1 MALLD
6 PITITITRSD
16 NAAKSFSGRP
26 SNSEPFGI
34 TELIGFEFPEVEVF
48 TQPRGL
54 GDGVFF
60 TGQRL
65 NGRTV
70 EIHLKQNERYPQDF
84 FDGWN
89 ALKSFFNPA
98 LTFTVSVD
106 NETSGVTVTRQL
118 NDCRILAADYH
129 MINAGEPN
137 PELIVQ
143 MMSSGPLFEGVP
155 QTVNYSG
162 LTDQVHK
169 TITNGGDSPARFSVT
184 LTCTN
189 AGTNTNFIG
198 VVVEDVGLRIMKRDV
213 SAFAVNDEVFI
224 DVENGAYTVN
234 GVTARATQSELPEA
248 FTNWFLQVGGND
260 FYIGDGEAGTAWNVV
275 VEWREAYLG
284 I

>member
-1 MALLD
+1 MALD

-26 SNSEPFGI
+26 TNSEPFGI

-48 TQPRGL
+48 TQPKGL

-65 NGRTV
+65 NGRTI

-84 FDGWN
+84 FDAWN
-89 ALKSFFNPA
+89 GLKAFFNPTM
-98 LTFTVSVD
+98 TFRVSVE
-106 NETSGVTVTRQL
+106 NTTSGSPVERDL

-143 MMSSGPLFEGVP
+143 MMASDPCFIGAVSDALAFTDDVDLSY
-155 QTVNYSG
+155 TYSG
-162 LTDQVHK
+162 DMTAPVTVELTA
-169 TITNGGDSPARFSVT
+169 TTAGG
-184 LTCTN
+184 
-189 AGTNTNFIG
+189 GT
-198 VVVEDVGLRIMKRDV
+198 V
-213 SAFAVNDEVFI
+213 AEV
-224 DVENGAYTVN
+224 TVN
-234 GVTARATQSELPEA
+234 GAVWTVAPY
-248 FTNWFLQVGGND
+248 
-260 FYIGDGEAGTAWNVV
+260 FYVPVDSVLLLDPIAGTITYNGHVEDFVV
-275 VEWREAYLG
+275 PSEATAVYENWRLAPGTNANTIKIHQPGAAQFTAKLVYDARYLG

>member
-1 MALLD
+1 MALD

-26 SNSEPFGI
+26 TSSEPFGI

-48 TQPRGL
+48 TQPKGL

-65 NGRTV
+65 NGRAI
-70 EIHLKQNERYPQDF
+70 EIHLKQNDKFPRDF

-98 LTFTVSVD
+98 LAFTVSVD

-143 MMSSGPLFEGVP
+143 MMSSESCFTASV
-155 QTVNYSG
+155 SDAIAF
-162 LTDQVHK
+162 TD
-169 TITNGGDSPARFSVT
+169 
-184 LTCTN
+184 
-189 AGTNTNFIG
+189 
-198 VVVEDVGLRIMKRDV
+198 
-213 SAFAVNDEVFI
+213 
-224 DVENGAYTVN
+224 DVELTYTYQGDMTTSVMVELTATAAGGGTVAEVTVN
-234 GVTARATQSELPEA
+234 GAMWTVSPYYYVPVDSVLLLDPIAGTITYNGHVEGFVVPSEATAVYENWRLAPGTNANTIKIHQPDDTAR
-248 FTNWFLQVGGND
+248 FTAKLVYD
-260 FYIGDGEAGTAWNVV
+260 A
-275 VEWREAYLG
+275 RYLG

>member
-1 MALLD
+1 MALD

-16 NAAKSFSGRP
+16 NEAKSFSGRP
-26 SNSEPFGI
+26 TNSEPFGI

-65 NGRTV
+65 NGRTI

-89 ALKSFFNPA
+89 SLKSFFNPA

-106 NETSGVTVTRQL
+106 NATSGVTVTRQL

-143 MMSSGPLFEGVP
+143 MMSSDPCFIGAVSDVLAFTDDVDLSY
-155 QTVNYSG
+155 TYSG
-162 LTDQVHK
+162 DMTAPVMVELTA
-169 TITNGGDSPARFSVT
+169 TTAGG
-184 LTCTN
+184 
-189 AGTNTNFIG
+189 GT
-198 VVVEDVGLRIMKRDV
+198 V
-213 SAFAVNDEVFI
+213 AEV
-224 DVENGAYTVN
+224 TVN
-234 GVTARATQSELPEA
+234 GALWTVAPYFYVPVDSVLLLDPVAGTLSYNGHVDSWYIPSEATAVYENWRLVPGTNANTIKIHQPGTAR
-248 FTNWFLQVGGND
+248 FTAKLVYD
-260 FYIGDGEAGTAWNVV
+260 A
-275 VEWREAYLG
+275 RYLG

>member
-16 NAAKSFSGRP
+16 NETKSFSGRP

-65 NGRTV
+65 NGRTI

-118 NDCRILAADYH
+118 NDCRILAAEYH

-143 MMSSGPLFEGVP
+143 MMSPEPCFTASVSDAIAF
-155 QTVNYSG
+155 
-162 LTDQVHK
+162 TD
-169 TITNGGDSPARFSVT
+169 
-184 LTCTN
+184 
-189 AGTNTNFIG
+189 
-198 VVVEDVGLRIMKRDV
+198 
-213 SAFAVNDEVFI
+213 
-224 DVENGAYTVN
+224 DVELTYTYQGDMTTPVMVELTATTAGGGTVAEVTVN
-234 GVTARATQSELPEA
+234 GALWTVAPY
-248 FTNWFLQVGGND
+248 
-260 FYIGDGEAGTAWNVV
+260 FYVPVDSVLLLDPIAGTITYNGHTEGFVIPSEATAVY
-275 VEWREAYLG
+275 ETWRLVPGTNANTIKIHQPSTPRFTAKLVYNARYLG

>member
-1 MALLD
+1 MALD

-26 SNSEPFGI
+26 TNSEPFGI

-65 NGRTV
+65 NGRTI

-89 ALKSFFNPA
+89 SLKSFFNPA
-98 LTFTVSVD
+98 LTFMVSVD
-106 NETSGVTVTRQL
+106 NATSGVSVTRQL

-143 MMSSGPLFEGVP
+143 MMAPEPCFIGAVSDALAFTDDVDLSY
-155 QTVNYSG
+155 TYSG
-162 LTDQVHK
+162 DMTAPVTVELTA
-169 TITNGGDSPARFSVT
+169 TTAGG
-184 LTCTN
+184 
-189 AGTNTNFIG
+189 GT
-198 VVVEDVGLRIMKRDV
+198 V
-213 SAFAVNDEVFI
+213 AEV
-224 DVENGAYTVN
+224 TVN
-234 GVTARATQSELPEA
+234 GAKWTVAPAFYIPLGSVLLLNPTDGTLSYNGHVDDWYVPSEATAVYENWRLVPGTNANTIKIHQPGTAR
-248 FTNWFLQVGGND
+248 FTAKLVYD
-260 FYIGDGEAGTAWNVV
+260 A
-275 VEWREAYLG
+275 RYLG

>member
-1 MALLD
+1 MALD

-26 SNSEPFGI
+26 TNSEPFGI

-65 NGRTV
+65 NGRTI
-70 EIHLKQNERYPQDF
+70 EIHLKQNDKFPRDF
-84 FDGWN
+84 FDGRN

-98 LTFTVSVD
+98 MTFTVSVD
-106 NETSGVTVTRQL
+106 NATSGVTVTRQL

-143 MMSSGPLFEGVP
+143 MMSSEPCFTTPVSEALTFTDNVE
-155 QTVNYSG
+155 QTFTYP
-162 LTDQVHK
+162 
-169 TITNGGDSPARFSVT
+169 GDSEAFVKVE
-184 LTCTN
+184 LTVVV
-189 AGTNTNFIG
+189 AGTSPI
-198 VVVEDVGLRIMKRDV
+198 
-213 SAFAVNDEVFI
+213 AEV
-224 DVENGAYTVN
+224 TVN
-234 GVTARATQSELPEA
+234 GALWTVSSTFYDTPGDIFLLDPETGKIIRENDGSVVGGSWADDPIAIYNNWRAKPGINANTIKIHPLSGYTLTARLVYDA
-248 FTNWFLQVGGND
+248 
-260 FYIGDGEAGTAWNVV
+260 
-275 VEWREAYLG
+275 RYLG

>member
-6 PITITITRSD
+6 PITITFTRSD
-16 NAAKSFSGRP
+16 NETKSFSGRP

-89 ALKSFFNPA
+89 GLKSFFNP
-98 LTFTVSVD
+98 TFTFQIQVD
-106 NETSGVTVTRQL
+106 NSTSGSVVTRYL
-118 NDCRILAADYH
+118 NDCRLLAAQYQLV
-129 MINAGEPN
+129 NASEPN

-143 MMSSGPLFEGVP
+143 MMAPSAMFEASLKSDTIAYTDGVP
-155 QTVNYSG
+155 TVYTYPGEARTEPYLNFTC
-162 LTDQVHK
+162 LTTDGSAYFDV
-169 TITNGGDSPARFSVT
+169 TMNGATAR
-184 LTCTN
+184 L
-189 AGTNTNFIG
+189 
-198 VVVEDVGLRIMKRDV
+198 DVGQ
-213 SAFAVNDEVFI
+213 A
-224 DVENGAYTVN
+224 
-234 GVTARATQSELPEA
+234 
-248 FTNWFLQVGGND
+248 LQVGDLVSIDPQRGTYSLN
-260 FYIGDGEAGTAWNVV
+260 AGVPFLIDATQAAAVYENWWLIPGTGQNTFTIQSAAGATFEFGVSFFP
-275 VEWREAYLG
+275 EYLG